1 MRQTIKEFNF
11 MTLKAKEFGKKAGE
25 ILERI
30 RADRPLVH
38 HITNLVVM
46 NDTANVTLHV
56 GALPVMAHA
65 PEEVAEMGN
74 LAGALVLN
82 IGTLTKEWIDS
93 MLIAGHRANERGI
106 PIVLDPVGA
115 GATKLRTESSL
126 RLLNELRITVLR
138 GNAGEIGVV
147 AGAGGEVKGVES
159 VRGLED
165 PISVAKEL
173 ARRYRITVAITGVR
187 DFLSDGERVLGVDN
201 GHSWLS
207 TTTGTGCMS
216 TAMIGAFCA
225 GEKDALLA
233 AASALA
239 CYGLAAEMAAKEVR
253 GPASFKVALLDHLYN
268 MTPRRL
274 AAGAKISDLA

>member
-1 MRQTIKEFNF
+1 MIFKPKE
-11 MTLKAKEFGKKAGE
+11 LGQKAGQA
-25 ILERI
+25 LELI
-30 RADRPLVH
+30 RANRPLVH
-38 HITNLVVM
+38 HITNMVVM

-65 PEEVAEMGN
+65 PEEVAEMVN

-82 IGTLTKEWIDS
+82 IGTLTKDWIES
-93 MLIAGHRANERGI
+93 MLMAGRRANERGI

-138 GNAGEIGVV
+138 GNAGEIGAV
-147 AGAGGEVKGVES
+147 AGSGGEVKGVES

-165 PISVAKEL
+165 PIAVAKEL

-187 DFLSDGERVLGVDN
+187 DVLSDGERVLGVDN

-207 TTTGTGCMS
+207 TNTGTGCMS

-225 GEKDALLA
+225 IEKDALLA
-233 AASALA
+233 AAAGLA
-239 CYGLAAEMAAKEVR
+239 CYGLAAEWAAKEAR

-274 AAGAKISDLA
+274 AEGAKISDLG